1 MKLITSESI
10 SVAGSAEA
18 VWAVISDIPNA
29 AETISGI
36 KKVEV
41 LEPAGA
47 NSLEGLKWQE
57 TREFMG
63 KDATEVMWI
72 TAAQSPEF
80 YETRA
85 ESHGAIYVSRME
97 LGTAE
102 SGTQLTMSFRCQPV
116 TFGARLMWM
125 LTGWMA
131 KGAMRKTI
139 RQDLEDIRR
148 AVESA

>member
-10 SVAGSAEA
+10 RISGPADA

-29 AETISGI
+29 AETITGI
-36 KKVEV
+36 KQVEV
-41 LEPAGA
+41 LEPAGGD
-47 NSLEGLKWQE
+47 SLVGLKWQE

-72 TAAQSPEF
+72 TAAQAPDF

-97 LGTAE
+97 LEAAD

-116 TFGARLMWM
+116 TFGAKLMWM

-139 RQDLEDIRR
+139 RQDLEDIRV
-148 AVESA
+148 AVEGR